1 MFEIVEE
8 LSLLD
13 KLFGTFK
20 YIIASWV
27 TGAFLSIPIVTLI
40 FRDSPEN
47 EENSVSEN
55 KESVHDFVNTKT
67 SFLFYDLGEQKIKND
82 SIYAYDLLI
91 EGGQKRNIKHKSYKN
106 TIKFAVPSAVFNAIF
121 PVKPSVTI
129 TLDSPLM
136 MLFPS
141 M

>member
-27 TGAFLSIPIVTLI
+27 TGAFLSIPIVSLI
-40 FRDSPEN
+40 FRDSPEK

-55 KESVHDFVNTKT
+55 KESVHDFLSLLSQVTQKISLNQWTYF
-67 SFLFYDLGEQKIKND
+67 SPLIHYDLMWGPNGI
-82 SIYAYDLLI
+82 SGRCIAMI
-91 EGGQKRNIKHKSYKN
+91 
-106 TIKFAVPSAVFNAIF
+106 
-121 PVKPSVTI
+121 
-129 TLDSPLM
+129 LDNFSP
-136 MLFPS
+136 F
-141 M
+141 

>member
-1 MFEIVEE
+1 MLEIVEE

-55 KESVHDFVNTKT
+55 KESVHDFVRKNLKFIIT
-67 SFLFYDLGEQKIKND
+67 S
-82 SIYAYDLLI
+82 SISIRCFGTRVIWDTGFWSCYT
-91 EGGQKRNIKHKSYKN
+91 H
-106 TIKFAVPSAVFNAIF
+106 
-121 PVKPSVTI
+121 
-129 TLDSPLM
+129 
-136 MLFPS
+136 
-141 M
+141 

>member
-13 KLFGTFK
+13 KLLGTFK

-55 KESVHDFVNTKT
+55 KESVHDFVRKNLK
-67 SFLFYDLGEQKIKND
+67 FIIPVQLALGVLGLELFGILVFGR
-82 SIYAYDLLI
+82 ATLI
-91 EGGQKRNIKHKSYKN
+91 ELLGLFS
-106 TIKFAVPSAVFNAIF
+106 
-121 PVKPSVTI
+121 
-129 TLDSPLM
+129 TLMPD
-136 MLFPS
+136 
-141 M
+141 